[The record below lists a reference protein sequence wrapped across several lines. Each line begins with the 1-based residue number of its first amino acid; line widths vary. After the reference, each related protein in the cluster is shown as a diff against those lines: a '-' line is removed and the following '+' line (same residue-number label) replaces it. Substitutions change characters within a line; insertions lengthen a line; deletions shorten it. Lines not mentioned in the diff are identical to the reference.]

1 MHDLSCIKLLRI
13 LTFLQLLVSLV
24 ILSINNSVLISF
36 LTFDWKIAELI
47 AEGHDFG
54 RPAPVV

>member
-1 MHDLSCIKLLRI
+1 MNIVGIHDLSCLKLLRI

-36 LTFDWKIAELI
+36 LTF
-47 AEGHDFG
+47 
-54 RPAPVV
+54 